1 MREGLQQDLRS
12 LTASVAE
19 MCGQAG
25 LAMER
30 ATGALLRAD
39 LELAEQVITGLQ
51 EIAPKV
57 AGTEDGAFKL
67 LALQAPVAGDLRA
80 VVSSL
85 QNVADVQRM
94 HALARHV
101 AKMARRRHPDH
112 AVPEDVNGYFAEM
125 GRIAVDMV
133 TMPETLCFQV
143 IRPRP
148 QNSMTTTTPWTT
160 CTAIYSQC

>member
-1 MREGLQQDLRS
+1 MREGLQQDLRTR
-12 LTASVAE
+12 TASVAE

-57 AGTEDGAFKL
+57 GGTEDDAFKL

-80 VVSSL
+80 VR
-85 QNVADVQRM
+85 Q
-94 HALARHV
+94 LAPE
-101 AKMARRRHPDH
+101 RRRCSTDARARPACRQDGEATPPGPRCARGCQRLLRRDGAHR
-112 AVPEDVNGYFAEM
+112 
-125 GRIAVDMV
+125 GRH
-133 TMPETLCFQV
+133 
-143 IRPRP
+143 R
-148 QNSMTTTTPWTT
+148 
-160 CTAIYSQC
+160 